1 MNGQGSWS
9 NALREACNRLA
20 RVEYMI
26 KKGKNPQTYVP
37 NANETIEINIQGMM
51 IYTDIVKRNDLEGL

>member
-1 MNGQGSWS
+1 MNVKGSWS

-26 KKGKNPQTYVP
+26 EKGKNPKTYVP
-37 NANETIEINIQGMM
+37 NANETIEINIQGTI
-51 IYTDIVKRNDLEGL
+51 IYTDIVKRNDLEEL